1 MVGVR
6 EVHGVGVLDGFFSTW
21 SNAKATF
28 GEGTPQGGA
37 QFDGSGALNQLK
49 SNLDSAERLHARGLN
64 DASALEWRKQAY
76 DAGVTGLSA
85 LGGPVGGPAIEVFG
99 HAMSTI

>member
-1 MVGVR
+1 
-6 EVHGVGVLDGFFSTW
+6 VGVLDGFFSTW

-49 SNLDSAERLHARGLN
+49 SNLDSAAPGSR
-64 DASALEWRKQAY
+64 W
-76 DAGVTGLSA
+76 TGTA
-85 LGGPVGGPAIEVFG
+85 AT
-99 HAMSTI
+99 A